1 MPIPEI
7 NQPDYVCVDENLR
20 LRKYAGDCA
29 FALEWY
35 QDEETLLMVDGK
47 YQPYDLDRLYR
58 MYEFLQK
65 HGEVYFIEYRDD
77 DILPWI
83 PIGDVSFWQSDM
95 PIVIG
100 KPEFRG
106 RGIGEKVVLA
116 LVERGKELG
125 FNDVEVADIYDYNLP
140 SIRMFEKC
148 GFFPVE
154 KTEKGHHYRRNI

>member
-7 NQPDYVCVDENLR
+7 IQPEFIRVDENMR
-20 LRKYAGDCA
+20 LRKYAGNCA
-29 FALEWY
+29 FALDWY
-35 QDEETLLMVDGK
+35 QDEETFMMVDGQ
-47 YQPYDLDRLYR
+47 YHPYDFDRLYR
-58 MYEFLQK
+58 MYEFLEK
-65 HGEVYFIEYRDD
+65 RGEVYFIEYRDD
-77 DILPWI
+77 NIMSWI
-83 PIGDVSFWQSDM
+83 PIGAVSFWQSDM

-125 FNDVEVADIYDYNLP
+125 FNDIEVADIYDYNLP

-148 GFFPVE
+148 GFLPVG
-154 KTEKGHHYRRNI
+154 KTEKGHRYRRYI